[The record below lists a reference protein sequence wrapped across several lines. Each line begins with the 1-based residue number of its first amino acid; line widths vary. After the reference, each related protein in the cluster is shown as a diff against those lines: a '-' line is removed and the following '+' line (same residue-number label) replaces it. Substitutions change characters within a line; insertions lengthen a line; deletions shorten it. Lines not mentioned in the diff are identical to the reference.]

1 MTCLMATMMKTND
14 DDMTRGWCEL
24 VGKALGFVTLRDAI
38 YREDGFQSKCK
49 SSFTLPLVVVFLR

>member
-14 DDMTRGWCEL
+14 DDMTRGGCEL
-24 VGKALGFVTLRDAI
+24 VDKALGFATLRDAI
-38 YREDGFQSKCK
+38 YREDGLQSKCK